1 MTIHR
6 INRILVL
13 LIAAITVIGAV
24 VWDVYTPYTADD
36 NYYRAVIK
44 PEWDPAVDDWPSTTQ
59 DIDSYEL
66 AWQSI
71 TNHYIYNGRLAN
83 FTHILFQPTGHTPE
97 AIFLGL
103 CIGLVFI
110 MLCVIGKGRGNEMT
124 VTGVSAAAIVLWTVF
139 PWYDQFQSLNF
150 QINYLPASALTLI
163 LMYLATHGTRT
174 NAAKGLLFTVGGL
187 ICAWLHEGF
196 GSVAFVY
203 FIALMFFGDK
213 NTRKRCL
220 FIITGL
226 ILGIAINIYFGTS
239 NRIGVHTTEGWHI
252 GLQFIVRLVP
262 ALWPE
267 WLATIL
273 VGIEVITMR
282 SRRNVLLGLDLPLLL
297 AAWSGVAMAIIVG
310 LIDHVLWPAH
320 LYSAVI
326 LCSAINRVA
335 QSLKPQWQTT
345 IGIVFGLL
353 YLWWMCQLCMW
364 SKITGD
370 EVRAVFAM
378 HGKSSDDGA
387 TVFFMDYHKDSEIP
401 YTLMGIDRQPL
412 DHNSCAFITGSYL
425 RKGVGSL
432 LILPP
437 EYEGKSFEE
446 WPKIPGNNNLRGV
459 YPQIASKDS
468 TDFSVMLHFG
478 AAEDNVPPV
487 NRLFMML
494 KEGATNDA
502 SIQAK
507 LNLMSVKLPDGS
519 IVYRCNIEPLPRT
532 ITGRTF
538 KSLDIMP
545 PR

>member
-1 MTIHR
+1 MNSKR
-6 INRILVL
+6 LNNILVA
-13 LIAAITVIGAV
+13 IITAITVIGAL
-24 VWDVYTPYTADD
+24 VWDIYTPYTADD

-59 DIDSYEL
+59 DVESFEL

-71 TNHYIYNGRLAN
+71 KNHRRYNGRLAN
-83 FTHILFQPTGHTPE
+83 FTHILFQPTGRTPE
-97 AIFLGL
+97 AVFLGL
-103 CIGLVFI
+103 CIGLLFI
-110 MLCVIGKGRGNEMT
+110 MLCATGKGRHYKIT
-124 VTGVSAAAIVLWTVF
+124 VTGVCAAAIVLWSVF

-150 QINYLPASALTLI
+150 QINYLPVSALTLI
-163 LMYLATHGTRT
+163 LMYLAMRGSRT
-174 NAAKGLLFTVGGL
+174 DAAKGMLFALGGL
-187 ICAWLHEGF
+187 ICAWWHEGF
-196 GSVAFVY
+196 GCVALVY
-203 FIALMFFGDK
+203 FIAIAVFGDK
-213 NTRKRCL
+213 SARKRCL
-220 FIITGL
+220 FIIAGL
-226 ILGIAINIYFGTS
+226 ILGIAINIYSGTA
-239 NRIGVHTTEGWHI
+239 NRIGVHTSEGWDI
-252 GLQFIVRLVP
+252 GFQFVVRLVP

-267 WLATIL
+267 WLATLIVAIGL
-273 VGIEVITMR
+273 IIMP
-282 SRRNVLLGLDLPLLL
+282 SRRKDFLGLLLPLLL
-297 AAWSGVAMAIIVG
+297 AAWSGAAMAIIVG

-326 LCSAINRVA
+326 LCIAANRFT
-335 QSLKPQWQTT
+335 QGLGNRWQLVV
-345 IGIVFGLL
+345 GAVFGML

-370 EVRAVFAM
+370 EVRSVFAI
-378 HGKSSDDGA
+378 HGKPSDDAA
-387 TVFFMDYHKDSEIP
+387 TVFFIDYHKDSEIP
-401 YTLMGIDRQPL
+401 YHLMGIDRQPL

-437 EYEGKSFEE
+437 EYEGKPFEE

-478 AAEDNVPPV
+478 AAEGNVSPV

-494 KEGATNDA
+494 KEGPANDA

-532 ITGRTF
+532 ITGRSF

>member
-1 MTIHR
+1 MTANR
-6 INRILVL
+6 INRILIA

-24 VWDVYTPYTADD
+24 VWDYYTPYTADD

-44 PEWDPAVDDWPSTTQ
+44 PEWNPAVDDWPSTTQ
-59 DIDSYEL
+59 DIESFEL
-66 AWQSI
+66 AWQSVK
-71 TNHYIYNGRLAN
+71 NHCLYNGRLAN

-97 AIFLGL
+97 AVFLGL
-103 CIGLVFI
+103 CIGLAFI
-110 MLCVIGKGRGNEMT
+110 MLCATGKGRDHKIT
-124 VTGVSAAAIVLWTVF
+124 VTGSCAAAIALWTVF

-174 NAAKGLLFTVGGL
+174 NAAKGMLFSLGGM

-196 GSVAFVY
+196 GSVALVY
-203 FIALMFFGDK
+203 FIAIVVLGDK
-213 NTRKRCL
+213 STRKRCL
-220 FIITGL
+220 FIIAGL
-226 ILGIAINIYFGTS
+226 ILGIAINIYLGTA
-239 NRIGVHTTEGWHI
+239 NRIGVHTSEGWYI
-252 GLQFIVRLVP
+252 GFQFVVRLLP

-267 WLATIL
+267 WLATLI
-273 VGIEVITMR
+273 VAIEVIIMR
-282 SRRNVLLGLDLPLLL
+282 NRRKAFFGFVLPLLL

-326 LCSAINRVA
+326 LCNAVNRFT
-335 QSLKPQWQTT
+335 QGLRPKWQTVV
-345 IGIVFGLL
+345 GIVFGLL

-364 SKITGD
+364 SRITGD
-370 EVRAVFAM
+370 EVRSVFAI
-378 HGKSSDDGA
+378 HGKPSDDAA
-387 TVFFMDYHKDSEIP
+387 TVFFIDYHKDSEIP
-401 YTLMGIDRQPL
+401 YPLMGIDRQPL

-425 RKGVGSL
+425 RNGVGSL
-432 LILPP
+432 LVLPAK
-437 EYEGKSFEE
+437 YEGKPFEE

-478 AAEDNVPPV
+478 AAEDNVSPV

-494 KEGATNDA
+494 KEGPTNDA

-507 LNLMSVKLPDGS
+507 LNLMPVKLPDGS